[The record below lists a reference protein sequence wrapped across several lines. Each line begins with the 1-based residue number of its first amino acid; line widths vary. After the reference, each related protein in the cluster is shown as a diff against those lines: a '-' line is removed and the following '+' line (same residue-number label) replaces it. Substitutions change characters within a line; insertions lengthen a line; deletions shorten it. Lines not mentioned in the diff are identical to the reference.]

1 MNKNNEIGF
10 ENKQSLDL
18 KDPNMKD
25 QNIKNQDMR
34 SGFIGIVGAPNAGKS
49 TLLNQVLGQKISITS
64 KKPQTTRDRIL
75 GIVNRPQSQIIFI
88 DTPGIHKSSSLLN
101 KRIVDQAMQAL
112 EDVDVILFMVDAA
125 ARNHSAEKMIISQ
138 LEKTSKSVVL
148 ALNKIDLV
156 KKDKVYTLVEEFSQ
170 LYDFKEIVPVSA
182 KKDVQVD
189 RLLNEVEAL
198 LKKGPMLYPEETF
211 TDVSEKFMVKEI
223 IREKVFRL
231 TGMEIPYSSAVT
243 VDAFDVEKRLIVIHA
258 SIHVVRDS
266 QKGIIIGKKGS
277 MLSKIGAKARKDI
290 EEMVGRKVL
299 LKLFVKVSKNWNSNQ
314 RMLDEFGY

>member
-1 MNKNNEIGF
+1 MTNKE
-10 ENKQSLDL
+10 ENKF
-18 KDPNMKD
+18 
-25 QNIKNQDMR
+25 R
-34 SGFIGIVGAPNAGKS
+34 SGFVGIIGAPNAGKS

-75 GIVNRPQSQIIFI
+75 GIINKPSSQVILI
-88 DTPGIHKSSSLLN
+88 DTPGIHKSTTLLN

-112 EDVDVILFMVDAA
+112 EDVDIILFMVDAA
-125 ARNHSAEKMIISQ
+125 ARNYSAEKLIISQ
-138 LEKTSKSVVL
+138 FKKTSKTIVL

-156 KKDKVYTLVEEFSQ
+156 KKAEVYKFVEEFRK
-170 LYDFKEIVPVSA
+170 LHDFKAIVPISA
-182 KKDVQVD
+182 KKDIQVKN
-189 RLLNEVEAL
+189 LLKEVEQSLAT
-198 LKKGPMLYPEETF
+198 GPRLFPEETF

-243 VDAFDVEKRLIVIHA
+243 VDSFEVEKKLIVIHA

-277 MLSKIGAKARKDI
+277 MLTKIGAKARKDI
-290 EEMVGRKVL
+290 EQMTGQKVL
-299 LKLFVKVSKNWNSNQ
+299 LKLFVKVTKNWVDNSKILN
-314 RMLDEFGY
+314 EFGY